1 MKKISS
7 TNHVASGE
15 DDNDKTINSYRDDEE
30 EAKKG
35 EAIRLN
41 FKHVQAKT
49 VESNSSSSN
58 ELDEEAV

>member
-7 TNHVASGE
+7 TKHVTSGE